1 METSDHNNPGGN
13 IGSES
18 NCSPFAHSTLYI
30 LRDDQSKDKRTTR
43 NSNFTNSDTTANKY
57 IIRNQDF
64 QQKRRA
70 TTTESRKL
78 TASPELLHLNKS
90 ERSKLPF
97 PALPSTLRI
106 SDPQLKPASLELSFK
121 DDCSCV

>member
-78 TASPELLHLNKS
+78 RASPELLHLNKS
-90 ERSKLPF
+90 E
-97 PALPSTLRI
+97 
-106 SDPQLKPASLELSFK
+106 
-121 DDCSCV
+121 